1 MHRLFRT
8 FRLTFRLLYSFRPSQ
23 LFSLLHSS
31 RSYPFSL
38 SALAILAFALTGSL
52 SSCHSSPGPAAP
64 DADSTGKTASL
75 PMFKRNP
82 EDRPS
87 VKKEPVAEYRVRTDD
102 KLNESWFSVRMY
114 ETPKTMRYRVKL
126 EFEGLTGEDTVKL
139 PDLGTPPQPVIEKGK
154 DKYSCILGLL
164 DNDHK
169 FREMK
174 MVYVTDKG
182 QNLKITTLKHYT
194 VTENYRLVGE

>member
-1 MHRLFRT
+1 MHR
-8 FRLTFRLLYSFRPSQ
+8 SFRS
-23 LFSLLHSS
+23 FSPI
-31 RSYPFSL
+31 YPFRQSRPVRPSALVVLSFVLTGYL
-38 SALAILAFALTGSL
+38 SA
-52 SSCHSSPGPAAP
+52 CHSSAAGPASSGT
-64 DADSTGKTASL
+64 DSGAGKL
-75 PMFKRNP
+75 PPLPLFKRNP
-82 EDRPS
+82 EDRIH

-114 ETPKTMRYRVKL
+114 ETSKTMRYRVAL
-126 EFEGLTGEDTVKL
+126 EFEGLTGEDTLKL
-139 PDLGTPPQPVIEKGK
+139 PDLGTVPQPAIEKGK

-174 MVYVTDKG
+174 MVYVTPKG
-182 QNLKITTLKHYT
+182 QNLKITTLKHYV